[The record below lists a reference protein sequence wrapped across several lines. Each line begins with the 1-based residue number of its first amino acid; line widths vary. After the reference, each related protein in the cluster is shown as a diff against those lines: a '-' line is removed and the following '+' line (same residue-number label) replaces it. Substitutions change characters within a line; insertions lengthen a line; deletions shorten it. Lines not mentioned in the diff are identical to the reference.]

1 VSRLGLSGWA
11 GAAVLAVCAAVGLWH
26 HRRDAARVARCAHE
40 LRGSLGALRLG
51 LDLALARGGLSSERL
66 GALDL
71 QLARAA
77 AALNELDGPAGPG
90 ALLPVPVAALLA
102 DAVASLEPLAAERG
116 ADLRLTDAPDAIVLG
131 DRGRLAQAVGNL
143 IANAIEHGGRTI
155 WVGGRVGEGDV
166 RLEVHDDGPGLSER
180 RSRGG
185 LRRSRGGLR
194 RGFGAPVIGPHG
206 HGLSISADV
215 AAAHG
220 GRLLSVPSGVG
231 LRIVLELPLYAR
243 AAAAAAL
250 SS

>member
-1 VSRLGLSGWA
+1 VSRLEWSAWA

-26 HRRDAARVARCAHE
+26 HRRDTARVARCAHE

-51 LDLALARGGLSSERL
+51 LDLALARGGLTSERL

-77 AALNELDGPAGPG
+77 AALNELNGPAGPV
-90 ALLPVPVAALLA
+90 ALRPVPVAALLA
-102 DAVASLEPLAAERG
+102 DAVASLEPLAAGRG
-116 ADLRLTDAPDAIVLG
+116 ADLRLTEAPDAIVLG

-155 WVGGRVGEGDV
+155 WVGGRVGEGEV
-166 RLEVHDDGPGLSER
+166 RLEVRDDGPGLSGR

-185 LRRSRGGLR
+185 LRRV
-194 RGFGAPVIGPHG
+194 FGAPVIGPHG

-231 LRIVLELPLYAR
+231 LRIVLELPLHAR
-243 AAAAAAL
+243 AAAAAAV

>member
-1 VSRLGLSGWA
+1 MSGVEWSGWA

-40 LRGSLGALRLG
+40 LRGSLGALQLG
-51 LDLALARGGLSSERL
+51 LDLAQARGGLTPERL
-66 GALDL
+66 RALDL
-71 QLARAA
+71 QVARAA
-77 AALNELDGPAGPG
+77 TALHELNGPAGRG
-90 ALLPVPVAALLA
+90 AQHPVPVAALLA
-102 DAVASLEPLAAERG
+102 DAVASLEPLAAGRG
-116 ADLRLTDAPDAIVLG
+116 ADLRLTEVPDAAVLG

-155 WVGGRVGEGDV
+155 CVSGRVGEGEV
-166 RLEVHDDGPGLSER
+166 RLEVRDDGPGLHGR
-180 RSRGG
+180 RRRRG
-185 LRRSRGGLR
+185 LRQVFR
-194 RGFGAPVIGPHG
+194 APVTGPHG
-206 HGLSISADV
+206 HGLSIAAAV

-231 LRIVLELPLYAR
+231 LRIVLELPLHAP